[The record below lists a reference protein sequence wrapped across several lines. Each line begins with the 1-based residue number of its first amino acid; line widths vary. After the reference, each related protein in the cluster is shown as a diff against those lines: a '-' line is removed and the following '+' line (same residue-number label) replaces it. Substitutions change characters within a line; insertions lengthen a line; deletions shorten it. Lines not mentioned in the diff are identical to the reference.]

1 MLEENNKRLES
12 ERDELVRLNKGVKY
26 QMAILRDEKTSW
38 QNKFLAVLEGN
49 KRPRGEDTDSSEAK
63 MRSGISESISIT
75 TSNLEDSSS
84 TNSNSESASQPL
96 STSSD
101 NSQSSSSVTDV
112 EQSSK
117 SAAFQINRKPPPK
130 ISTFI
135 VVF

>member
-1 MLEENNKRLES
+1 LEENNKSLET
-12 ERDELVRLNKGVKY
+12 ERDELVRLNKGIKD
-26 QMAILRDEKTSW
+26 QMAVLRDEKTSW
-38 QNKFLAVLEGN
+38 QNKCLAVLEGD
-49 KRPRGEDTDSSEAK
+49 KMPRSEDTYLSEEK
-63 MRSGISESISIT
+63 RRSGISESISIT

-96 STSSD
+96 SISSD